1 MTENQQPGISVVVVC
16 AKRTRHGR
24 IALSRLARQTVARQ
38 MELIL
43 VVPSR
48 KAISPKEEDLR
59 RFLNCRIL
67 EIGAFR
73 SDADAKA
80 RGVMAA
86 SGKLIAFCEDHCYPA
101 HDWAETLMR
110 RHAGRDWAVVGSTM
124 CNANPSTAASRGCF
138 LVFYGAFAHPRASE
152 ETDVLPSNNSAYRAE
167 LLQGLGDRLRAAMA
181 AESIFQA
188 ELRRQGKHL
197 CQAPECRAW
206 HMQPSR
212 LWPAMTEYFFSSRLY
227 AVHRAGAWKPAR
239 RWAYVLLSPGLPLL
253 RSWRALRDG
262 RAAGMSFALT
272 LSSLPAAFAILCAG
286 TAGEC
291 LGYALGAGNAERM
304 LMRYGPGREGV
315 YSENDLAAVARL

>member
-1 MTENQQPGISVVVVC
+1 MTENQQPGISVIMVC

-24 IALSRLARQTVARQ
+24 IALSRLARQTAARQ

-43 VVPSR
+43 IVPSR

-73 SDADAKA
+73 SEADAKA

-86 SGKLIAFCEDHCYPA
+86 SGKLIAFCEDHCFPA
-101 HDWAETLMR
+101 HDWAETYMR
-110 RHAGRDWAVVGSTM
+110 RHAEGDWGVVGATI

-138 LVFYGAFAHPRASE
+138 LVFYGPLAHPRPGE
-152 ETDVLPSNNSAYRAE
+152 EAEVLPSNNSAYRAE
-167 LLQGLGDRLRAAMA
+167 LLQGLGERLKGAMA
-181 AESIFQA
+181 SVSIFHA

-212 LWPAMTEYFFSSRLY
+212 IWPAMTEYFFSSRLY
-227 AVHRAGAWKPAR
+227 AMRRAGGWKPAR
-239 RWAYVLLSPGLPLL
+239 RWAYVLLSPALPLL
-253 RSWRALRDG
+253 RTWRALRDG
-262 RAAGMSFALT
+262 RAAGMPLGLT
-272 LSSLPAAFAILCAG
+272 LSSLPSAFAILCAG